1 MLQLRTVFLS
11 LCMTTLVSPSMA
23 AVADPC
29 AKITSIIEG
38 AECRAGQL
46 NDEEK
51 KQKQYFDAA
60 VKRAA
65 LFDLDVKHLNDEQLA
80 WAKYR
85 GTLCGNVYL
94 MWVQGTARY
103 EMAALCDLKLTRE
116 RTYDLWRSYLTYV
129 DSTPPILPDPR
140 Q

>member
-1 MLQLRTVFLS
+1 MLQLRTVFFS
-11 LCMTTLVSPSMA
+11 LCIATLVSPA
-23 AVADPC
+23 IAVVADPC
-29 AKITSIIEG
+29 AKITSTIEG
-38 AECRAGQL
+38 VECRVGQL

-65 LFDLDVKHLNDEQLA
+65 LFDLDAKHLNDEQLA
-80 WAKYR
+80 WTKYR
-85 GTLCGNVYL
+85 ETLCGNVYL

-103 EMAALCDLKLTRE
+103 EMAAQCNLNVTRE
-116 RTYDLWRSYLTYV
+116 RTYDLWRSYLTYI

>member
-1 MLQLRTVFLS
+1 
-11 LCMTTLVSPSMA
+11 MA

-29 AKITSIIEG
+29 AKITAIIES

-85 GTLCGNVYL
+85 ETLCGNVYL
-94 MWVQGTARY
+94 MWGQGTARY
-103 EMAALCDLKLTRE
+103 QMAALCDLKLTRE
-116 RTYDLWRSYLTYV
+116 RTYDLWRSYLTYL
-129 DSTPPILPDPR
+129 DSTPPVLPDPR
-140 Q
+140 E

>member
-1 MLQLRTVFLS
+1 
-11 LCMTTLVSPSMA
+11 MA

-29 AKITSIIEG
+29 VGITTIIAR

-46 NDEEK
+46 NDEET
-51 KQKQYFDAA
+51 KQKQYFNAA

-65 LFDLDVKHLNDEQLA
+65 LFDLNAKHLNDEQLA

-85 GTLCGNVYL
+85 ETICGNVYL

-103 EMAALCDLKLTRE
+103 EMAAVCNLKLTQD

-129 DSTPPILPDPR
+129 DSTPPVLPDPR